1 MKWFRHS
8 ISRNIYPKLYLSNVF
23 TVVKSLKVVS
33 FLDNLWLLSWP
44 YINYRRVTLW
54 HLLKDG
60 MGK

>member
-1 MKWFRHS
+1 MVQAF
-8 ISRNIYPKLYLSNVF
+8 SRNIYPKFYLPNVF